1 MSKLKIDLRLSED
14 KATFRPLDPYSR
26 EKTHALKPGGDYTV
40 TVASK
45 RDLDQNRAYR
55 AGLAWAVENIE
66 QIGEKYPTSEHLHK
80 ALLIQLGYY
89 SEVPFITLR
98 DEPVTDRMIAAGLA
112 ELLRLK
118 FITPNTAPAVA
129 EILPALYN
137 AMRREGPHYGLN
149 IVPDST
155 SFDAMDAD
163 TFTLYFDRAKI
174 LVMQWCGR
182 DPWDESGEADK
193 DRKRAASLAKQRGRW
208 E

>member
-14 KATFRPLDPYSR
+14 KTTFRPLDPYSR
-26 EKTHALKPGGDYTV
+26 EKTHALKAGGDYTV

-66 QIGEKYPTSEHLHK
+66 QIGDKYPTSEHLHK
-80 ALLIQLGYY
+80 ALLIQLGYF

-98 DEPVTDRMIAAGLA
+98 DEPVTDRMIAEGLA
-112 ELLRLK
+112 ELLRRK
-118 FITPNTAPAVA
+118 FITSNTAPAVA

-155 SFDAMDAD
+155 AFDAMDGE
-163 TFTLYFDRAKI
+163 TFQLFYDRARI
-174 LVMQWCGR
+174 LVLQWCGR
-182 DPWDESGEADK
+182 DPWEESAEADK

>member
-14 KATFRPLDPYSR
+14 KTTFRPLDPYSR

-66 QIGEKYPTSEHLHK
+66 QIGDKFPTSEHLHK
-80 ALLIQLGYY
+80 ALLIQLGYF

-98 DEPVTDRMIAAGLA
+98 DEPVTDRMIAEGLA
-112 ELLRLK
+112 ELLRRK
-118 FITPNTAPAVA
+118 FITSNTAPAVA

-149 IVPDST
+149 IAPDST
-155 SFDAMDAD
+155 AFDAMDAD
-163 TFTLYFDRAKI
+163 TFTLFFDRAKI
-174 LVMQWCGR
+174 LVLQWCGR
-182 DPWDESGEADK
+182 DPWEESSAEATTTRRTKSLSDAE
-193 DRKRAASLAKQRGRW
+193 KRWR
-208 E
+208 

>member
-1 MSKLKIDLRLSED
+1 VSKLKIDLRLSDD
-14 KATFRPLDPYSR
+14 KTTFRPLDPYSR
-26 EKTHALKPGGDYTV
+26 EKTHALKAGGDYTV

-163 TFTLYFDRAKI
+163 TFTLFFDRAKI

-182 DPWDESGEADK
+182 DPWEESGEADK
-193 DRKRAASLAKQRGRW
+193 DRKRAASLASQRGRW

>member
-66 QIGEKYPTSEHLHK
+66 QIGDKFPTSEHLHK
-80 ALLIQLGYY
+80 ALLIQLGYF

-98 DEPVTDRMIAAGLA
+98 DEPVTDRMIAAGILTVRKLVGMLA
-112 ELLRLK
+112 PTGPLVEA
-118 FITPNTAPAVA
+118 IY
-129 EILPALYN
+129 E

-163 TFTLYFDRAKI
+163 TFGLFYDRARI
-174 LVMQWCGR
+174 LVIQWCGR
-182 DPWDESGEADK
+182 DPWQESGEADK

>member
-1 MSKLKIDLRLSED
+1 MSKLKIDLRLSDD
-14 KATFRPLDPYSR
+14 KTTFRPLDPYSR

-66 QIGEKYPTSEHLHK
+66 QIGDKFPTSEHLHK
-80 ALLIQLGYY
+80 ALLIQLGYF

-98 DEPVTDRMIAAGLA
+98 DEPVTDRMIAAGILTVRELVGMLA
-112 ELLRLK
+112 PTGPLVEA
-118 FITPNTAPAVA
+118 IY
-129 EILPALYN
+129 E

-155 SFDAMDAD
+155 AFDAMDGE
-163 TFTLYFDRAKI
+163 TFQLFYDRARI

-182 DPWDESGEADK
+182 DPWEESAELHK
-193 DRKRAASLAKQRGRW
+193 AAKAAKSLAVARRRW

>member
-14 KATFRPLDPYSR
+14 KTTFRPLDPYSR
-26 EKTHALKPGGDYTV
+26 EKTHALKAGGDYTV

-55 AGLAWAVENIE
+55 AGLAWAVENVE
-66 QIGEKYPTSEHLHK
+66 QIGDKYPTSEHLHK
-80 ALLIQLGYY
+80 ALLIQLGYF

-98 DEPVTDRMIAAGLA
+98 DEPVTDRMIAEGLA

-155 SFDAMDAD
+155 AFDAMDGE
-163 TFTLYFDRAKI
+163 TFQLFYDRARI

-182 DPWDESGEADK
+182 DPWEESAELHK
-193 DRKRAASLAKQRGRW
+193 AAKAAKSLAVARRRW

>member
-1 MSKLKIDLRLSED
+1 MSKLKIDLRLSDD
-14 KATFRPLDPYSR
+14 KTTFRPLDPYSR

-66 QIGEKYPTSEHLHK
+66 QIGDKYPTSEHLHK
-80 ALLIQLGYY
+80 ALLIQLGYF

-98 DEPVTDRMIAAGLA
+98 DEPVTDRMIAAGILTVRK
-112 ELLRLK
+112 LVGML
-118 FITPNTAPAVA
+118 APAGPLVEA
-129 EILPALYN
+129 IYE

-155 SFDAMDAD
+155 AFDAMDAD
-163 TFTLYFDRAKI
+163 TFTLFFDRAKI
-174 LVMQWCGR
+174 LVLQWCGR
-182 DPWDESGEADK
+182 DPWEESGEADK